1 MIGFASAVGN
11 QNLFL
16 IVILDKNSIVR
27 RHRMSRII
35 ALFNQSGGVG
45 KSTLTM
51 NLGYHLAQRHPNRVL
66 LIDMDPQASLTT
78 FMGLEPENLTKTV
91 YEAAVGEEPLTI
103 HPEAIH
109 GMSLV
114 PSNINLS
121 AAELELVSALM
132 REMRLKNAIAPILDK
147 YDFILIDCPPSLGI
161 LSVISLVAAT
171 HVLVPIQCQ
180 FKSFQGTDLLLNT
193 VARLRKAANRS
204 LAIAGFIPTMYD
216 ARTAQESRTFKAIS
230 EQLSPLATV
239 YDPISKAIAF
249 ADASE
254 ARLPLALFNRKHP
267 AVDVLEKISL
277 GLEKLK

>member
-1 MIGFASAVGN
+1 
-11 QNLFL
+11 
-16 IVILDKNSIVR
+16 
-27 RHRMSRII
+27 MSRII

-103 HPEAIH
+103 HPEPIH

-239 YDPISKAIAF
+239 YEPISKAIAF